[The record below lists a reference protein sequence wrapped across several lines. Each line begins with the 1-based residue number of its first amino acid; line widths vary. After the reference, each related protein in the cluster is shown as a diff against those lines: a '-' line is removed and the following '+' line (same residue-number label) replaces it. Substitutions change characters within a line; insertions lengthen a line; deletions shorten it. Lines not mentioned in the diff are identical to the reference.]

1 MRLVADIGGTNT
13 RLAFVSPGHT
23 APEATRSYR
32 NTGFDCFEAVITEFV
47 AGNALRFGQLVV
59 AMAGPVV
66 GNTGRLTNL
75 DWIIDG
81 NALSKRFGGVPV
93 RVINDLTALGY
104 SALQLMPGQ
113 LDPIVENPVQG
124 SSQRQALVVGIGT
137 GFNVSPTVETGGHTV
152 CPAVEAGHT
161 TLYSSIVA
169 ELDQLKP
176 GLAQNFVTVEALF
189 SGRGR
194 RKFLSLL
201 TGEAV
206 ERATPHIAGYG
217 TPQNARFDAALDKYA
232 ILIGMLLA
240 ELKIAY
246 LPFDGIFLAGGVA
259 RSSLTGGRSHLCGRS
274 AMRRNAHIKI
284 SPPIWLI
291 ADDAAALTGCASVDV
306 ITRHL

>member
-23 APEATRSYR
+23 APEAAKSYR
-32 NTGFDCFEAVITEFV
+32 NASFDCFEAVISEFLS
-47 AGNALRFGQLVV
+47 GNAPQFEQLVV

-66 GNTGRLTNL
+66 GNAGRLTNL
-75 DWIIDG
+75 DWVIDG
-81 NALSKRFGGVPV
+81 DALSERFGGVPV

-104 SALQLMPGQ
+104 SALKLAPGQ
-113 LDPIVENPVQG
+113 LDPVVENLVQQ

-137 GFNVSPTVETGGHTV
+137 GFNVSPAVETGGRTV

-161 TLYSSIVA
+161 TLYASIA
-169 ELDQLKP
+169 AALDQLKP
-176 GLAQNFVTVEALF
+176 GLARNFPTVEALF

-206 ERATPHIAGYG
+206 ASATPYIAACGK
-217 TPQNARFDAALDKYA
+217 PENAPFDAALDTYA

-246 LPFDGIFLAGGVA
+246 LPTDGIFLAGGIA
-259 RSSLTGGRSHLCGRS
+259 RSSLTGDRSGLCGKAALRE
-274 AMRRNAHIKI
+274 NAYIKV

-291 ADDAAALTGCASVDV
+291 DDDAAALTGCASIEVL
-306 ITRHL
+306 TGLP